1 MRRFSG
7 EGPPGDA
14 AEILKGLNKP
24 QREAVRATEG
34 PLLVIAGPGS
44 GKTRVLTMRIAYL
57 LSTGRAR
64 PHEIL
69 AVTFTNKAAR
79 EIRERV
85 TRLVGEGLA
94 SGMWLGTFH
103 SVCRR
108 LLVADCQHLGFTSG
122 FSIYDTDD
130 TERALRQLMKE
141 LSMDAKGFKP
151 SAIRSLISAAKNRR
165 ESPEILERAAIRP
178 IQKAAARL
186 YGPYQERLKRSNAM
200 DFDDLL
206 LKPLDLFAKRPDVLA
221 KYRRRW
227 THIHVDEY
235 QDTNHVQYLLTKEL
249 AAGHRNI
256 CVVGDDAQS
265 IYAFRGADIT
275 NIISFKNDYPTAK
288 VVRLEQNYRSTKT
301 ILRIAEA
308 TIKHNVDQ
316 LKKRLWT
323 ENEEGSPVV
332 LLRCLSETDEA
343 RRITQT
349 IRRLRV
355 TNGYRL
361 QDFAVLYRLNAQ
373 SRALEDALRQDGVP
387 YRIFGG
393 MSFYQR
399 KEIKDALAYL
409 RLLVNPNDLES
420 LRRVINYPRRG
431 IGGVSQQR
439 LFAPVASGT
448 MTPWEAIARP
458 TMPGIIPS
466 ARKKI
471 AEFCAMIVDCMQA
484 LEHGDVVEIARKLFT
499 DAGVMHDLRA
509 GNTEEGLVR
518 WENVQE
524 LLSAIAEYMA
534 GAEDESSLEGFLQ
547 EISLFTDAD
556 EKDSVTDYVSLLT
569 LHSSKGLEFPVVFIA
584 GLEDGIFPSH
594 QNQEDPVKLQ
604 EERRLFYVGV
614 TRAEAQLYLSCAAQR
629 FVYGRSE
636 SYSESPFVSEVESL
650 LLRDVAGPEVRMR
663 GSFDSVGG
671 QVVQRRS
678 RPVGTGPSRE
688 YDLSDIVPG
697 AIVLHRTFGEG
708 KVIKVSGRDIR
719 KKAVVHFKGHGHKN
733 LVLRFAKLER
743 LD

>member
-57 LSTGRAR
+57 LATGRAR

-85 TRLVGEGLA
+85 ARMVGEGLA

-108 LLVADCQHLGFTSG
+108 LLVTDCRHLGFTSG

-141 LSMDAKGFKP
+141 LSMDAKEFKP
-151 SAIRSLISAAKNRR
+151 SALRSLISAAKNRR
-165 ESPEILERAAIRP
+165 ESPEILEQAAIRP
-178 IQKAAARL
+178 IQKTAARL
-186 YGPYQERLKRSNAM
+186 YRPYQERLKRSNAM

-206 LKPLDLFAKRPDVLA
+206 LKPLELFAKRPDVLA

-265 IYAFRGADIT
+265 IYAFRGADIS
-275 NIISFKNDYPTAK
+275 NIMSFKNDYPAAK

-301 ILRIAEA
+301 ILRLAEA
-308 TIKHNVDQ
+308 TIKHNEDQ

-349 IRRLRV
+349 IRRLRA
-355 TNGYRL
+355 TDGYRL

-373 SRALEDALRQDGVP
+373 SRALEDALRQDDVP

-399 KEIKDALAYL
+399 REIKDALAYL

-431 IGGVSQQR
+431 IGSVSQQR
-439 LFAPVASGT
+439 LFAPVAGGT
-448 MTPWEAIARP
+448 MTPWEAITRP

-466 ARKKI
+466 ARKKV
-471 AEFCAMIVDCMQA
+471 AEFCAMIVDCTQA
-484 LEHGDVVEIARKLFT
+484 LEHGDVVETARKLFA
-499 DAGVMHDLRA
+499 DAGITHDLRA

-524 LLSAIAEYMA
+524 LLSAIAEYTA

-547 EISLFTDAD
+547 EITLFTDTD
-556 EKDSVTDYVSLLT
+556 EKDTVTDYVSLLT

-594 QNQEDPVKLQ
+594 QNQEDSVKLQ

-614 TRAEAQLYLSCAAQR
+614 TRAEARLYLSCAAQR

-636 SYSESPFVSEVESL
+636 SYSESPFVQEVEPL

-663 GSFDSVGG
+663 RSFGAAGG
-671 QVVQRRS
+671 QVVRRRS
-678 RPVGTGPSRE
+678 RPVEAGPSRE

-697 AIVLHRTFGEG
+697 AIVLHQTFGEG
-708 KVIKVSGRDIR
+708 KVITVSGRDMR